1 MTPSRCVI
9 VAMIGVITAK
19 EFFHY
24 RKCKGRMILL
34 ALLQNHQMQ
43 RILNLSRNS
52 HRSIYNAEVTCSKS
66 RSSIQ
71 RVLRKVVFTTTR
83 SSIGKVNTKYSREMS
98 EFCRIFGSIGCPGEE
113 FLWGIYD
120 TSANWSPKKNVS

>member
-83 SSIGKVNTKYSREMS
+83 SIGKVNTKYSREMS